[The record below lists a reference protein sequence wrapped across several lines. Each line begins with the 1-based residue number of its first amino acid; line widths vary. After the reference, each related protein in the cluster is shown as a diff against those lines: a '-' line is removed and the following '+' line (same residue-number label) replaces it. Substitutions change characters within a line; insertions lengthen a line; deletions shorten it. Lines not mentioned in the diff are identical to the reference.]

1 MLLLPLKISE
11 IKKVKQK
18 QVMVG
23 LVNVNEVKENCKHV
37 RAVLQLGKINNIQK
51 HISVITGLVVRV
63 IVCFQFSSSF
73 RPKSGNF
80 FP

>member
-1 MLLLPLKISE
+1 MLE
-11 IKKVKQK
+11 
-18 QVMVG
+18 
-23 LVNVNEVKENCKHV
+23 
-37 RAVLQLGKINNIQK
+37 AVLQLGKINNIQK

-80 FP
+80 FLKAVFHVVYLFG

>member
-18 QVMVG
+18 QVIVG
-23 LVNVNEVKENCKHV
+23 LVNVNEVKELNMLE
-37 RAVLQLGKINNIQK
+37 AVLQLGKINNIQK

>member
-1 MLLLPLKISE
+1 MLE
-11 IKKVKQK
+11 
-18 QVMVG
+18 
-23 LVNVNEVKENCKHV
+23 
-37 RAVLQLGKINNIQK
+37 AVLQLGKINNIQK

-80 FP
+80 FPLRRSSTLFTFSVKIFHD